1 MSSCCRRYRPV
12 NDLVARQ
19 LWEESHRESNRRHGT
34 GARLRELHLISGL
47 VLPIWPEIE
56 KCLQRQLKPSER
68 RLNVIRLET
77 SGAPARLPL
86 RDVVRCLQR
95 S

>member
-1 MSSCCRRYRPV
+1 M

-68 RLNVIRLET
+68 PPERHPPGDLGCACQDT
-77 SGAPARLPL
+77 HTPPPPPP
-86 RDVVRCLQR
+86 VVSCLQR